1 MKKDILMGVIG
12 TGRIGK
18 LHVENINRLVL
29 GGRVI
34 AVADV
39 MIEQSRAW
47 AEEEGIKYI
56 YNDYNEL
63 LANPEVEAVV
73 IATPTNTHAEVAIAA
88 AKAGKQIFLE
98 KPVDL
103 SLDRIHE
110 VMEAVKAAGVICQIG
125 FNRRFDHNFRR
136 VREMVENGKVGDPY
150 VIRVTS
156 RDPAPPPISYIK
168 VSGGLFVDMMIHDF
182 DMVRYLSGS
191 DAVKITAKGA
201 NLLDPAIGE
210 AGDID
215 TAVVTLEMAN
225 GAIAV
230 IDNSRQAVY
239 GYDQRV
245 EVFGSKGQAIAYNDK
260 PSTVELYTEETV
272 STDKIRYFFLDRY
285 TGAFIDQFVAFI
297 DAVNGQSEVV
307 VDVLDG
313 LRAVEMALAA
323 TESLHTG
330 KTVELKL

>member
-1 MKKDILMGVIG
+1 
-12 TGRIGK
+12 
-18 LHVENINRLVL
+18 
-29 GGRVI
+29 
-34 AVADV
+34 
-39 MIEQSRAW
+39 
-47 AEEEGIKYI
+47 
-56 YNDYNEL
+56 
-63 LANPEVEAVV
+63 
-73 IATPTNTHAEVAIAA
+73 
-88 AKAGKQIFLE
+88 
-98 KPVDL
+98 
-103 SLDRIHE
+103 
-110 VMEAVKAAGVICQIG
+110 MEAVKAAGVICQIG

>member
-1 MKKDILMGVIG
+1 
-12 TGRIGK
+12 
-18 LHVENINRLVL
+18 
-29 GGRVI
+29 
-34 AVADV
+34 
-39 MIEQSRAW
+39 
-47 AEEEGIKYI
+47 
-56 YNDYNEL
+56 
-63 LANPEVEAVV
+63 
-73 IATPTNTHAEVAIAA
+73 
-88 AKAGKQIFLE
+88 
-98 KPVDL
+98 
-103 SLDRIHE
+103 
-110 VMEAVKAAGVICQIG
+110 
-125 FNRRFDHNFRR
+125 
-136 VREMVENGKVGDPY
+136 
-150 VIRVTS
+150 
-156 RDPAPPPISYIK
+156 
-168 VSGGLFVDMMIHDF
+168 
-182 DMVRYLSGS
+182 
-191 DAVKITAKGA
+191 
-201 NLLDPAIGE
+201 LLDPAIGE

>member
-1 MKKDILMGVIG
+1 MNKEVLLGVIG

-18 LHVENINRLVL
+18 LHVENINRLVP

-34 AVADV
+34 AVADP
-39 MIEQSRAW
+39 MIESSRSW
-47 AEEEGIKYI
+47 AEGEKIEHIFSD
-56 YNDYNEL
+56 YNDL
-63 LANPEVEAVV
+63 LALPEVEAVV

-103 SLDRIHE
+103 SVERIHE
-110 VMEAVKAAGVICQIG
+110 VIDAVEKAGVLCQIG

-136 VREMVENGKVGDPY
+136 VREMVENGTVGDPQI
-150 VIRVTS
+150 VRVTS
-156 RDPAPPPISYIK
+156 RDPAPPPIEYVK

-191 DAVKITAKGA
+191 EVVRVTAKGA
-201 NLLDPAIGE
+201 VLVNPEIGQ
-210 AGDID
+210 AGDVD

-245 EVFGSKGQAIAYNDK
+245 EVFGSKGQAVAYNDR
-260 PSTVELYTEETV
+260 PSTVEVYTENRVEL
-272 STDKIRYFFLDRY
+272 DKIRYFFLDRY
-285 TGAFIDQFVAFI
+285 TGAFIDQFVDFLA
-297 DAVNGQSEVV
+297 AVRGEGKIP
-307 VDVLDG
+307 VDVIDG
-313 LRAVEMALAA
+313 LRAVEVALAA
-323 TESLHTG
+323 TESLKTG

>member
-18 LHVENINRLVL
+18 LHVENINRLVP

-215 TAVVTLEMAN
+215 TAVVTLEMSN

>member
-1 MKKDILMGVIG
+1 MKKEFQFGVIG

-18 LHVENINRLVL
+18 LHVENINRLVA
-29 GGRVI
+29 GARVI

-39 MIEQSRAW
+39 MMEASRAW
-47 AEEEGIKYI
+47 AEAEGLPYI
-56 YNDYNEL
+56 YDDYHDLLKNE
-63 LANPEVEAVV
+63 EVDAVI

-88 AKAGKQIFLE
+88 AEAGKQIFLE

-103 SLDRIHE
+103 SVERIHE
-110 VMEAVKAAGVICQIG
+110 VMKAVEKAGVICQIG

-136 VREMVENGKVGDPY
+136 VREMVDNGTIGEPHI
-150 VIRVTS
+150 IRVTS
-156 RDPAPPPISYIK
+156 RDPAPPPISYVK

-182 DMVRYLSGS
+182 DMVRFLSGS
-191 DAVKITAKGA
+191 DVVRVTAKGA
-201 NLLDPAIGE
+201 NLVDPEIGK

-245 EVFGSKGQAIAYNDK
+245 EVFGSKGQAVAYNDR
-260 PSTVELYTEETV
+260 PSTVEVYTEEQVTL
-272 STDKIRYFFLDRY
+272 DKIRYFFLDRY

-297 DAVNGQSEVV
+297 GALRGEKKVAV
-307 VDVLDG
+307 DTLDG
-313 LRAVEMALAA
+313 LRAVEIALAA
-323 TESLHTG
+323 GESLRTG

>member
-1 MKKDILMGVIG
+1 MKKEVLFGVIG
-12 TGRIGK
+12 TGRIGR
-18 LHVENINRLVL
+18 LHVENINRLVP

-39 MIEQSRAW
+39 MIDQAREW
-47 AEEEGIKYI
+47 AEGEGIKYI
-56 YNDYNEL
+56 YQDYHEL

-73 IATPTNTHAEVAIAA
+73 IATPTNTHAEVAIASA
-88 AKAGKQIFLE
+88 EAGKQIFLE

-103 SLDRIHE
+103 SLERIHE
-110 VMEAVKAAGVICQIG
+110 VMDAVKKAGVICQIG

-136 VREMVENGKVGDPY
+136 VREMVENGTVGDPHI
-150 VIRVTS
+150 IRVTS
-156 RDPAPPPISYIK
+156 RDPAPPPISYVK

-191 DAVKITAKGA
+191 DAVRITAKGSV
-201 NLLDPAIGE
+201 LVDPEIGE

-245 EVFGSKGQAIAYNDK
+245 EVFGSKGQAVAYNDK
-260 PSTVELYTEETV
+260 PSTVEVYTADTV
-272 STDKIRYFFLDRY
+272 TTDKIRYFFLDRY

-297 DAVNGQSEVV
+297 EAVRGEKKVP

-313 LRAVEMALAA
+313 LRSVEMALAA
-323 TESLHTG
+323 GESLRTG
-330 KTVELKL
+330 KTVEMKL

>member
-1 MKKDILMGVIG
+1 MGVIG

-18 LHVENINRLVL
+18 LHVENINRLVN
-29 GGRVI
+29 GGKVI

-39 MIEQSRAW
+39 MIEHSREW
-47 AEEEGIKYI
+47 AEAEGIQYI
-56 YNDYNEL
+56 YGDYNEL
-63 LANPEVEAVV
+63 LANPEIEAVI

-103 SLDRIHE
+103 SVERIHE
-110 VMEAVKAAGVICQIG
+110 VINAVKEAGVICQIG

-136 VREMVENGKVGDPY
+136 VREMVENGTIGDPHI
-150 VIRVTS
+150 IRVTS
-156 RDPAPPPISYIK
+156 RDPAPPPISYVK

-191 DAVKITAKGA
+191 DVLRVTAKGA
-201 NLLDPAIGE
+201 NLVDPAIGE

-245 EVFGSKGQAIAYNDK
+245 EVFGSKGQAVAYNDK
-260 PSTVELYTEETV
+260 PSTVEVYTEEAV
-272 STDKIRYFFLDRY
+272 QTDKIRYFFLDRY
-285 TGAFIDQFVAFI
+285 TGAFIDQFVSFI
-297 DAVNGQSEVV
+297 AAVKGEEKVK
-307 VDVLDG
+307 VDTIDG
-313 LRAVEMALAA
+313 LRSVEIALAA
-323 TESLHTG
+323 GESLRTG
-330 KTVELKL
+330 KTVELAL